1 MYAKLLIKLTCKADN
16 HVWTVG
22 YRSYMETK
30 TSIQKRVKSINNV
43 RTVAVTCCGSVI
55 FSPDPR
61 SRNRHFLIWIQE
73 ANALRIRPDPI

>member
-43 RTVAVTCCGSVI
+43 RH
-55 FSPDPR
+55 R
-61 SRNRHFLIWIQE
+61 RRHM
-73 ANALRIRPDPI
+73 LRIRTFFPRSAEP